1 LHAGRLDGYNSRRF
15 ERLRYKNDP
24 RRALLTRLQ
33 ELDQRKVLSVIPRI
47 RNEVLPEWEYLL
59 QTISPLKL
67 IPLRVSDEAISRGTG
82 SVRWD
87 DAAVVDVFVYLLH
100 NIPPEQQRRLYKAL
114 KEVDGQGFIAG
125 DQFLL
130 TLEVVVESG
139 LHPSIAA
146 GKKYLA
152 KHQRE
157 LAYGSY
163 RLNIN
168 LLEKN
173 T

>member
-1 LHAGRLDGYNSRRF
+1 LPG
-15 ERLRYKNDP
+15 
-24 RRALLTRLQ
+24 LQ
-33 ELDQRKVLSVIPRI
+33 EVDQRKVLSVIPRI

-67 IPLRVSDEAISRGTG
+67 IPLRVSDEAISRSTR

-87 DAAVVDVFVYLLH
+87 DAAIVDVFVYLLH
-100 NIPPEQQRRLYKAL
+100 GIAPEHQRSLYEAL

-125 DQFLL
+125 DQLLL
-130 TLEVVVESG
+130 TLEVVIESG
-139 LHPSIAA
+139 LHPSITA

-152 KHQRE
+152 KHQRK
-157 LAYGSY
+157 LTYGSY